1 MTLSLYPCL
10 QCGRLIVNQD
20 KYVICERCLKRF
32 DERCSGRELI
42 LPRIAEE
49 ASEMPLS
56 DEANERLRRLL
67 DDW

>member
-1 MTLSLYPCL
+1 MALSLYPCL

-32 DERCSGRELI
+32 EDLCSGRGLTS
-42 LPRIAEE
+42 PRIAEE
-49 ASEMPLS
+49 TSEMPPS